1 MYTNQQKKYNN
12 PSNTK
17 WAKNTIKKYP
27 IKGNASNTQVTQ
39 ETDSEFEINM
49 QVNSWEMLS

>member
-1 MYTNQQKKYNN
+1 MGTRYN
-12 PSNTK
+12 
-17 WAKNTIKKYP
+17 KKYP
-27 IKGNASNTQVTQ
+27 IKGNAGNTQVIQ

>member
-1 MYTNQQKKYNN
+1 MGKKYH
-12 PSNTK
+12 
-17 WAKNTIKKYP
+17 KKYP